1 MTGLEALAYLR
12 NHRFGAVRCKDWAED
27 EFILTKS
34 SAHEESWWHYEPSQM
49 LERYFPKIEDY
60 DKPCLTCLDV
70 FTIFEM
76 FFYDVFQKEWEIFDA
91 TKWIGYAPV
100 KCEPTDYYNP
110 EYPEDGIIS
119 RTSPNDA

>member
-12 NHRFGAVRCKDWAED
+12 NHRFGAVRCKNWAED

-34 SAHEESWWHYEPSQM
+34 SAHEESWWHYEPSPM
-49 LERYFPKIEDY
+49 LERYFPKIDDY
-60 DKPCLTCLDV
+60 DKPCLTCTNV
-70 FTIFEM
+70 FVIFEM
-76 FFYDVFQKEWEIFDA
+76 FFYDVFQRDWEIFDA

-100 KCEPTDYYNP
+100 ECEPTDYFNP

-119 RTSPNDA
+119 RTDTN